1 LIDRKQVSLV
11 VVVMTTTTRRVRVV
25 VVVIVVVVVFVV
37 FVVVVMVMVMVIVTT
52 TTPGL
57 RGVNASFRLPP
68 SVPLSPSSSNTVAP
82 RRSTPSPTWPRT
94 RRAGRVSTPRGLYA
108 SKPPAALVLLHQ
120 PRGGDGVLLSPPRP
134 GTRERGLASGGDHVS
149 RGPCEVEP
157 SNNDDDDDDDDGSGD
172 PAVVVVVF
180 VFIFVVVVVGGA
192 FVEVPVSA
200 SPGRFVVFVVG

>member
-1 LIDRKQVSLV
+1 MAANATSRTGFNAAGTLRIQTSSC
-11 VVVMTTTTRRVRVV
+11 
-25 VVVIVVVVVFVV
+25 
-37 FVVVVMVMVMVIVTT
+37 
-52 TTPGL
+52 PG
-57 RGVNASFRLPP
+57 VAPPASA
-68 SVPLSPSSSNTVAP
+68 SASASSSP
-82 RRSTPSPTWPRT
+82 PTMP
-94 RRAGRVSTPRGLYA
+94 GS
-108 SKPPAALVLLHQ
+108 
-120 PRGGDGVLLSPPRP
+120 DGPGP

>member
-1 LIDRKQVSLV
+1 M

-82 RRSTPSPTWPRT
+82 RQSTPSPTWPRT

-120 PRGGDGVLLSPPRP
+120 PLPRP
-134 GTRERGLASGGDHVS
+134 RPLPPHPRCPAPTDL
-149 RGPCEVEP
+149 
-157 SNNDDDDDDDDGSGD
+157 D
-172 PAVVVVVF
+172 PAHGNADWRPAATTSAVVPAKSNLP
-180 VFIFVVVVVGGA
+180 ITRTTTTTTTA
-192 FVEVPVSA
+192 AAIPQSL
-200 SPGRFVVFVVG
+200 